1 MKYVAL
7 QHEKIEIGPLSE
19 KLINKNHGGTNLL
32 LVQFEN
38 GRVIFKQKK
47 FVTHRTRK
55 WRSKN

>member
-7 QHEKIEIGPLSE
+7 QHEKIEIGPLSD
-19 KLINKNHGGTNLL
+19 KLINKNHGELIFL

-38 GRVIFKQKK
+38 GRVTFKQKK

>member
-19 KLINKNHGGTNLL
+19 KLINKITVGLIFL